1 MTRMLAALVAVAFL
15 TAAPA
20 PAQDW
25 PAKPVRIV
33 VPYGAG
39 GAADTLGRVFADVLS
54 TALGKQFVVE
64 NRPGGGSVVGSEAV
78 ARSAPD
84 GYTLMLSG
92 MSTHVLAPAMNKS
105 AGFDPVRDFTH
116 IAYFGG
122 APNAFVVH
130 PSFGVTTFKEFMAR
144 VRGEADIP
152 YVSPGVGSVGN
163 LVAEYLAAKENIR
176 LTHVPYRGGAAA
188 LTDLV
193 AGHVKVGMMSFS
205 TAREHVRAGK
215 LVPLAMSSAERPK
228 DFPDLP
234 TLNELGYPDLVA
246 TTWWALSGPAGL
258 PPEIVTRLNA
268 EINKSLELP
277 QVRKQLEQEEVASKA
292 MTPAEVTAF
301 MQSEVAKWVPVVAR
315 SIAK

>member
-1 MTRMLAALVAVAFL
+1 MLAAIAALVAIL
-15 TAAPA
+15 SAAPA
-20 PAQDW
+20 PAQEW

-39 GAADTLGRVFADVLS
+39 GAADTLGRLFADALS
-54 TALGKQFVVE
+54 TAFGKQFFVE

-78 ARSAPD
+78 ARAAPD
-84 GYTLMLSG
+84 GTTLMLSG

-130 PSFGVTTFKEFMAR
+130 PTFGAASFKEFMAR
-144 VRGEADIP
+144 AKAATDLP

-163 LVAEYLAAKENIR
+163 LVAEYLAAKESIK

-193 AGHVKVGMMSFS
+193 AGHVKVGMMSWS

-228 DFPDLP
+228 DFPDVP
-234 TLNELGYPDLVA
+234 TLRELGYPDLVA

-258 PPEIVTRLNA
+258 PPEIVAKINA
-268 EINKSLELP
+268 AINKSLDLP
-277 QVRKQLEQEEVASKA
+277 QVRKQLEQEEVATKA

-301 MQSEVAKWVPVVAR
+301 LESEVVKWGPVVAR
-315 SIAK
+315 SIGK